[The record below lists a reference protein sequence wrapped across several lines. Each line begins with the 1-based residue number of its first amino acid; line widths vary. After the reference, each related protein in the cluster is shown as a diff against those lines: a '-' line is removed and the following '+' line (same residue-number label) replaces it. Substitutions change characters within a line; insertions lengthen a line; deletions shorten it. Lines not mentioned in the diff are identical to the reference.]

1 MKGGGGR
8 IERVIPP
15 ESLTE
20 GRLLHNFTS
29 AANGPSPEDLRRRV
43 DELERELER
52 VRSERDEYR
61 SAVYALADELVPPDP
76 NWRPPSHEETVDAR
90 DLLAKLRSK
99 YAGGPR

>member
-1 MKGGGGR
+1 M
-8 IERVIPP
+8 
-15 ESLTE
+15 
-20 GRLLHNFTS
+20 HNSTS
-29 AANGPSPEDLRRRV
+29 AANGPSPDDLRRRV

-76 NWRPPSHEETVDAR
+76 NWQPPAPEESVGAR
-90 DLLAKLRSK
+90 DLLARLRGK